1 MNPNGLIIL
10 IVITVLILG
19 NSNSQIEQYIQSLE
33 AQIEECQK

>member
-1 MNPNGLIIL
+1 MNPNGLMIL